1 MRIGQTSI
9 VYLVSKVVG
18 SLLGFVATV
27 YFARLLGEEVLG
39 FYSITLAIV
48 AWLAIAGKIGITGA
62 IVKRVSE
69 GEERASYITAGGLM
83 MAGVFVVISS
93 LVLAFRGTINQYVG
107 APVAVFVVVLVF
119 AELLRSFAFSSLQ
132 GHHLVHVYALL
143 ATVKMGLR
151 SLAQI
156 GLVVLG
162 WALSGMLVGYAVGA
176 IVVGI
181 VSLWILGFRP
191 SVPRREH
198 FRRLT
203 EFAKFSWLGNM
214 RAKTFD
220 SVDIIV
226 LGFFVP
232 AGLVGIYSV
241 VWSITKFLNIFG
253 SAISTTLFPEIS
265 KEAAEDNP
273 RAVSNLVENALA
285 YAGLLLI
292 PGLIGGALVGDRLL
306 LVYGEGF
313 VEGTS
318 VLVILVAALLAYT
331 YTMQLLNTLGAID
344 RPDLSFRANA
354 VFIVSNLVLNL
365 GLVSTIGWVGAAVA
379 TLLSAIVGL
388 SLAFRYTRALVDFS
402 VPYVEIGRQWVAAAV
417 MGGLV
422 YGARQVGE
430 AHWIADYNEAF
441 VVLLVGF
448 GAGAYIGV
456 LLVISSRFRTTVTDN
471 LPFDV
476 PYARG

>member
-1 MRIGQTSI
+1 MRLGQTSI

-39 FYSITLAIV
+39 YYSITLALV

-83 MAGVFVVISS
+83 MGGVFVLIT
-93 LVLAFRGTINQYVG
+93 LAVLAFRGTINRYVG
-107 APVAVFVVVLVF
+107 APVAVFVIVLVF

-132 GHHLVHVYALL
+132 GHHLVHIYALL

-156 GLVVLG
+156 GLVVAG
-162 WALSGMLVGYAVGA
+162 WALSGMLVGYAAGA

-191 SVPRREH
+191 AIPRQEH
-198 FRRLT
+198 FQRLAD
-203 EFAKFSWLGNM
+203 FAKFSWLGNM

-241 VWSITKFLNIFG
+241 VWSITQFLNIFG

-265 KEAAEDNP
+265 KEAAEDNA

-292 PGLIGGALVGDRLL
+292 PGLIGGELLGDRLL
-306 LVYGEGF
+306 LIYGEGF

-331 YTMQLLNTLGAID
+331 YTMQLLNTLGAVD
-344 RPDLSFRANA
+344 RPDLAFRANA
-354 VFIVSNLVLNL
+354 VFIVSNLLLNVV
-365 GLVSTIGWVGAAVA
+365 LVSTVGWVGAAVA
-379 TLLSAIVGL
+379 TLLSATVGL
-388 SLAFRYTRALVDFS
+388 SLSFRYARALVEFS
-402 VPYVEIGRQWVAAAV
+402 VPYAEIGRQWVAAAV
-417 MGGLV
+417 MGMVV
-422 YGARQVGE
+422 YAARQVGE
-430 AHWIADYNEAF
+430 TYWIANYNEPF
-441 VVLLVGF
+441 VVSLVGV
-448 GAGAYIGV
+448 GAGVYVCV
-456 LLVISSRFRTTVTDN
+456 LLVISTRFRTTVTDN

-476 PYARG
+476 PVGQG